1 MIEVLGENYYIDLD
15 EIEKYIDMSDKFGD
29 EEDKSEDSSPVS
41 SSEMKI
47 NIVKF
52 ELVKM
57 LIDVILSEEENYD
70 DNLIKKS
77 KTTSTIPFRLA
88 FNSLLNKKL
97 INHY

>member
-1 MIEVLGENYYIDLD
+1 MISVLGENYFVDLD
-15 EIEKYIDMSDKFGD
+15 EVEKFLDMSD
-29 EEDKSEDSSPVS
+29 DSLEPLTGNT
-41 SSEMKI
+41 EMRI

-57 LIDVILSEEENYD
+57 LMEVVLSENEEMD
-70 DNLIKKS
+70 DKLGIRKDKLS
-77 KTTSTIPFRLA
+77 VPFRIA